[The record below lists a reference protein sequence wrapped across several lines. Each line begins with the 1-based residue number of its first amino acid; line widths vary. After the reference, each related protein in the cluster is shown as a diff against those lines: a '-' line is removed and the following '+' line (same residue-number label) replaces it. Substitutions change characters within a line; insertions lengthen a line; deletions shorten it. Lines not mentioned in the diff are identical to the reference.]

1 LLGEAPTK
9 IYAAAQ
15 KNREIPMG

>member
-1 LLGEAPTK
+1 LLGEAPVK
-9 IYAAAQ
+9 IDATAQ